1 MLPVNCVKARP
12 GAWLSFMMVTVMMT
26 VVLLVEAPV
35 AEATAG
41 SRYDR
46 TIRALQAAEPEW
58 QADFAGIA
66 LWQLTGAYR
75 AEADLARQDIA
86 LVQKNR
92 HWSSSVDQYAG
103 RLSVYQ
109 RRVEEGARIDFVLS
123 PVTEAVLQVEGEP
136 VMLAHPR
143 PGQQAAFEQSV
154 LEQFCQLRDCGSL
167 TGLAALADR
176 QGVAGLADGVVTVV
190 GDQPL
195 PETDRASA
203 ARLTLKPGWEFT
215 TEGPVCTYAGVR
227 LRFQQ
232 GDNPGAVRKL
242 CLDLFAEIAVL
253 GDGLRQ
259 QQQYGV
265 VVEWAALEFSQTAVD
280 GDSSM
285 LKLNRSGDMLRLRAP
300 LLKANA
306 ALLRSLTPWL
316 ESHLAEQQT
325 TLDLQAGTYG
335 WRGAALDRFR

>member
-1 MLPVNCVKARP
+1 MA
-12 GAWLSFMMVTVMMT
+12 
-26 VVLLVEAPV
+26 LLVAVPV
-35 AEATAG
+35 AVPVAGVSSSDAAAAAG

-46 TIRALQAAEPEW
+46 TLRALQTAEPEW
-58 QADFAGIA
+58 RADFAGIA
-66 LWQLTGAYR
+66 LWQLAGAYR
-75 AEADLARQDIA
+75 TEADLARQDISR
-86 LVQKNR
+86 VQKNR

-109 RRVEEGARIDFVLS
+109 RRVEEGALIDFVLS
-123 PVTEAVLQVEGEP
+123 SVTEAVLQVNGEP

-154 LEQFCQLRDCGSL
+154 LEQFCQLRDCGAL
-167 TGLAALADR
+167 TGLAVLADR
-176 QGVAGLADGVVTVV
+176 HGVAGLTDGMIAVV

-300 LLKANA
+300 LLKANT